1 MQSRK
6 VACITRELE
15 DLLMIEEER
24 GTLQKK
30 SGSVADL
37 LAEMET
43 AVAKVE
49 AQREQAAG
57 QLAETQLEVPAERTA
72 QEPVQRTAK
81 APEQKRPEPEL
92 EVPRTPEPE
101 SRKAAGKPEPN
112 PSKPHGSLKEKPR
125 RATRQEKRAKKRLR
139 RQEQEDEGLLHSADA
154 LIAAFA
160 IPVVIMLIIFVQR
173 GIFPFGEETFL
184 RTDMYHQY
192 APFFSEFQYKLTHG
206 GSLLYSWDVGMG
218 VNFSALYAYYLASP
232 VNWLLFLCPK
242 GLVIE
247 FMTYQIVL
255 KIGLCGLSM
264 AYYLRKHCRT
274 NDFGIAF
281 FGIFYALS
289 GYMAA
294 YSWNVMW
301 LDCIILFPLIVLGL
315 ERLVKDGKGMLYC
328 LALGLSILSNYY
340 ISIMTCIFMVLYF
353 IALLVLDE
361 EMHWEKF
368 VGRGFQFAVYSLLS
382 GGLAAVVL
390 LPEIFALQMTASGD
404 MSFPKTFSQYF
415 PIFDMIARHIGN
427 VETEIGLDHWPNVYC
442 GVAVLMFFILY
453 LLCKR
458 ISAKEKA
465 VYCVM
470 LLFFF
475 ASFSFNILNFIWH
488 GFHYPNSLPCR
499 QSYIYIFLVLF
510 VCYRA
515 YMYLRDTPWKYVT
528 AAFAGA
534 VVFVLLAQKLV
545 TEDHF
550 HFIVYYVAILFLAL
564 YLGAIALYQ
573 KGERYYFPALFYA
586 LAVVSIE
593 AAVNTA
599 VTSVTTT
606 SRTAYTDDNAA
617 VEELVDTLQ
626 PNDTFFRVEKVTRK
640 TKNDGAWMHFPSVSL
655 FSSTANAD
663 LSELFKKLGCE
674 SSTNAY
680 SITGSTPLIDALFS
694 VKYGLYS
701 EKPEDTSMRTAIGE
715 QDGIWLYQNNDT
727 LPVGFYVAPDFES
740 RWDLETGNPADVQ
753 NSLADAVGAEQVL
766 NLVLDTTTEGS
777 DLTFTP
783 ETGGEYYAYVGNKK
797 IEKVTATTWKGTKT
811 FTNVDRG
818 YLLELGYCAAGEA
831 VTLTAE
837 DSKEEMWADVYRFSE
852 NGLGSVTAKLSAHPW
867 NLTSWTDTSL
877 KGSISCDQEG
887 WLFTTIPFDAGW
899 KITVD
904 GREQEPEK
912 VLDSFVGIWLSAG
925 NHTVSMEYTPKG
937 LIPGTLISA
946 ASAVLLALIAAG
958 GHLLRRYREDL
969 KYEQD
974 AEAYDPYVDEDGV
987 PEQTAPSG
995 SEKAYSEHLE
1005 TEQTEPDH
1013 PDERE

>member
-1 MQSRK
+1 
-6 VACITRELE
+6 
-15 DLLMIEEER
+15 
-24 GTLQKK
+24 
-30 SGSVADL
+30 
-37 LAEMET
+37 
-43 AVAKVE
+43 
-49 AQREQAAG
+49 
-57 QLAETQLEVPAERTA
+57 
-72 QEPVQRTAK
+72 
-81 APEQKRPEPEL
+81 
-92 EVPRTPEPE
+92 
-101 SRKAAGKPEPN
+101 
-112 PSKPHGSLKEKPR
+112 
-125 RATRQEKRAKKRLR
+125 
-139 RQEQEDEGLLHSADA
+139 
-154 LIAAFA
+154 
-160 IPVVIMLIIFVQR
+160 
-173 GIFPFGEETFL
+173 
-184 RTDMYHQY
+184 
-192 APFFSEFQYKLTHG
+192 
-206 GSLLYSWDVGMG
+206 
-218 VNFSALYAYYLASP
+218 
-232 VNWLLFLCPK
+232 
-242 GLVIE
+242 
-247 FMTYQIVL
+247 
-255 KIGLCGLSM
+255 
-264 AYYLRKHCRT
+264 
-274 NDFGIAF
+274 
-281 FGIFYALS
+281 
-289 GYMAA
+289 
-294 YSWNVMW
+294 
-301 LDCIILFPLIVLGL
+301 
-315 ERLVKDGKGMLYC
+315 
-328 LALGLSILSNYY
+328 
-340 ISIMTCIFMVLYF
+340 
-353 IALLVLDE
+353 
-361 EMHWEKF
+361 
-368 VGRGFQFAVYSLLS
+368 
-382 GGLAAVVL
+382 
-390 LPEIFALQMTASGD
+390 
-404 MSFPKTFSQYF
+404 
-415 PIFDMIARHIGN
+415 
-427 VETEIGLDHWPNVYC
+427 
-442 GVAVLMFFILY
+442 
-453 LLCKR
+453 
-458 ISAKEKA
+458 
-465 VYCVM
+465 
-470 LLFFF
+470 
-475 ASFSFNILNFIWH
+475 
-488 GFHYPNSLPCR
+488 
-499 QSYIYIFLVLF
+499 
-510 VCYRA
+510 
-515 YMYLRDTPWKYVT
+515 
-528 AAFAGA
+528 
-534 VVFVLLAQKLV
+534 
-545 TEDHF
+545 
-550 HFIVYYVAILFLAL
+550 
-564 YLGAIALYQ
+564 
-573 KGERYYFPALFYA
+573 
-586 LAVVSIE
+586 
-593 AAVNTA
+593 
-599 VTSVTTT
+599 
-606 SRTAYTDDNAA
+606 
-617 VEELVDTLQ
+617 
-626 PNDTFFRVEKVTRK
+626 
-640 TKNDGAWMHFPSVSL
+640 MHFPSVSL

-766 NLVLDTTTEGS
+766 NLVLDTITEGS

-925 NHTVSMEYTPKG
+925 NHTVSMKYTPKG

>member
-1 MQSRK
+1 MPK
-6 VACITRELE
+6 NP
-15 DLLMIEEER
+15 
-24 GTLQKK
+24 
-30 SGSVADL
+30 
-37 LAEMET
+37 ET
-43 AVAKVE
+43 SEKTQMPKNPETSEKTQMPKNPETPVNARMSE
-49 AQREQAAG
+49 A
-57 QLAETQLEVPAERTA
+57 AERSERA
-72 QEPVQRTAK
+72 KIPEREGASSVQVRNEP
-81 APEQKRPEPEL
+81 
-92 EVPRTPEPE
+92 PR
-101 SRKAAGKPEPN
+101 
-112 PSKPHGSLKEKPR
+112 HL
-125 RATRQEKRAKKRLR
+125 TRQEKRAKKRLR
-139 RQEQEDEGLLHSADA
+139 RQAMEEEGLIRSGDA
-154 LIAAFA
+154 LIAAFL

-192 APFFSEFQYKLTHG
+192 APFFSEFQSKLKNG

-232 VNWLLFLCPK
+232 FNWLLILCPK

-255 KIGLCGLSM
+255 KTGLCGLTM

-274 NDFGIAF
+274 NDFGVAF

-294 YSWNVMW
+294 YSWNIMW

-328 LALGLSILSNYY
+328 LTLGMSILSNYY

-361 EMHWEKF
+361 DMHWEKF
-368 VGRGFQFAVYSLLS
+368 IGRGFQFAMYSLLA
-382 GGLAAVVL
+382 GGLSAIVL
-390 LPEIFALQMTASGD
+390 LPEVFALQMTASGD
-404 MSFPKTFSQYF
+404 VSFPKTFSQYF

-453 LLCKR
+453 LLCKK

-465 VYCVM
+465 VYGIM

-475 ASFSFNILNFIWH
+475 ASFSFNVLNFIWH

-510 VCYRA
+510 ACYRA
-515 YMYLRDTPWKYVT
+515 YMYLRETPWKHVT
-528 AAFAGA
+528 AAFAGS
-534 VVFVLLAQKLV
+534 VVFVLMAQKLV

-573 KGERYYFPALFYA
+573 KGRRYYFPALFYA

-617 VEELVDTLQ
+617 VEQLVDSIQ
-626 PNDTFFRVEKVTRK
+626 PNDTFFRMEKVTRK

-663 LSELFKKLGCE
+663 LSALFKKLGCE

-694 VKYGLYS
+694 VKYGIYS
-701 EKPEDTSMRTAIGE
+701 EKPEDTSLRTVIGE
-715 QDGIWLYQNNDT
+715 QDGVWLYQNNYT
-727 LPVGFYVAPDFES
+727 LPVGFYVEPDFES
-740 RWDLETGNPADVQ
+740 KWNRETGNPADVQ
-753 NSLADAVGAEQVL
+753 NSLADALGAEQIM
-766 NLVLDTTTEGS
+766 NLVLDTSTEGS
-777 DLTFTP
+777 DLIFYP
-783 ETGGEYYAYVGNKK
+783 ETSGEYYAYVGNKK

-818 YLLELGYCAAGEA
+818 YLLELGYCVAGEA
-831 VTLTAE
+831 VTLTAV

-852 NGLGSVTAKLSAHPW
+852 NGLGSVAAKLSAHPW
-867 NLTSWTDTSL
+867 TLTSWTDTSL
-877 KGSISCDQEG
+877 KGTISCDQDGWMFTSIPYDEG
-887 WLFTTIPFDAGW
+887 WNVL
-899 KITVD
+899 VD
-904 GREQEPEK
+904 GKEQKPEK
-912 VLDSFVGIWLSAG
+912 ILDAFVGIWLSAG
-925 NHTVSMEYTPKG
+925 THTVTMEYTPKG
-937 LIPGTLISA
+937 LISGAIISGV
-946 ASAVLLALIAAG
+946 SVVLLALIALG
-958 GHLLRRYREDL
+958 GYFLRRYREEQE
-969 KYEQD
+969 YEQ
-974 AEAYDPYVDEDGV
+974 
-987 PEQTAPSG
+987 
-995 SEKAYSEHLE
+995 
-1005 TEQTEPDH
+1005 
-1013 PDERE
+1013 

>member
-1 MQSRK
+1 M
-6 VACITRELE
+6 
-15 DLLMIEEER
+15 
-24 GTLQKK
+24 
-30 SGSVADL
+30 ADL
-37 LAEMET
+37 LAEMER

-49 AQREQAAG
+49 G
-57 QLAETQLEVPAERTA
+57 QPESAC
-72 QEPVQRTAK
+72 
-81 APEQKRPEPEL
+81 EQKIEHMQPAVNDQNLEPAADKNRL
-92 EVPRTPEPE
+92 I
-101 SRKAAGKPEPN
+101 AGKQKKQDSWKQESEVGLARAVEASDRAEQKADTDQVPE
-112 PSKPHGSLKEKPR
+112 KLPR
-125 RATRQEKRAKKRLR
+125 KHRPTLQEKRAEKRLR
-139 RQEQEDEGLLHSADA
+139 RQAAGEEDSLLRSRDA
-154 LIAAFA
+154 LIAAFVV
-160 IPVVIMLIIFVQR
+160 PVVIMLIIFVQR

-232 VNWLLFLCPK
+232 FNWLLLLCPK

-255 KIGLCGLSM
+255 KIGLSGLSM
-264 AYYLRKHCRT
+264 AYYLRKHCKT
-274 NDFGIAF
+274 KDFGVAF

-294 YSWNVMW
+294 YSWNIMW

-328 LALGLSILSNYY
+328 LTLGLSILSNYY

-368 VGRGFQFAVYSLLS
+368 IGRGFQFAVYSLLA
-382 GGLAAVVL
+382 GGLSAVVL

-404 MSFPKTFSQYF
+404 FNFPKTFTQYF

-427 VETEIGLDHWPNVYC
+427 VETEIGLDHWPNLYC

-453 LLCKR
+453 LLCRKV
-458 ISAKEKA
+458 SAKEKA

-510 VCYRA
+510 ACYRA
-515 YMYLRDTPWKYVT
+515 YMYLGETPWKQVT
-528 AAFAGA
+528 GAFAGA
-534 VVFVLLAQKLV
+534 VVFVLMAQKLV
-545 TEDHF
+545 TQDHF

-573 KGERYYFPALFYA
+573 KGSRYYYPALFYA
-586 LAVVSIE
+586 LAVVSLE

-606 SRTAYTDDNAA
+606 SRTAYTDDNQE
-617 VEELVDTLQ
+617 VEALVDSVQ
-626 PNDTFFRVEKVTRK
+626 PNDSFFRMEKVTRK

-663 LSELFKKLGCE
+663 LSSLFRKLGCE

-694 VKYGLYS
+694 VKYGIYS
-701 EKPEDTSMRTAIGE
+701 EKPEDTPLRAVIGE
-715 QDGIWLYQNNDT
+715 QDDVWLYQNNYT
-727 LPVGFYVAPDFES
+727 LPVGFYVEPDFES
-740 RWDLETGNPADVQ
+740 KWNLETGNPADVQ
-753 NSLADAVGAEQVL
+753 NSLADALGAEQVM
-766 NLVLDTTTEGS
+766 NLVLDTTTEGN
-777 DLTFTP
+777 DLTFYP
-783 ETGGEYYAYVGNKK
+783 ETSGEYYAYVGNKK

-818 YLLELGYCAAGEA
+818 YLLELGYCTAGDA

-837 DSKEEMWADVYRFSE
+837 DSKEEMWADVYHFSE
-852 NGLGSVTAKLSAHPW
+852 NGLGSVAAKLSAHPW
-867 NLTSWTDTSL
+867 KLTSWTDTSL
-877 KGSISCDQEG
+877 KGTISCDKDG
-887 WLFTTIPFDAGW
+887 WMFTSIPYDTGW
-899 KITVD
+899 KILVD
-904 GREQEPEK
+904 GKEQEPEK
-912 VLDSFVGIWLSAG
+912 ILDSFVSVWLTAG
-925 NHTVSMEYTPKG
+925 THTVTMEYTPKG
-937 LIPGTLISA
+937 LMPGAIISGVSALI
-946 ASAVLLALIAAG
+946 LIFIAAG
-958 GHLLRRYREDL
+958 GQMLRRYREEQEYEDDL
-969 KYEQD
+969 DFEEESEEEHPKSTENLQQ
-974 AEAYDPYVDEDGV
+974 
-987 PEQTAPSG
+987 PEPG
-995 SEKAYSEHLE
+995 SAQLYK
-1005 TEQTEPDH
+1005 
-1013 PDERE
+1013 

>member
-81 APEQKRPEPEL
+81 APEQKRPEPEP

-112 PSKPHGSLKEKPR
+112 PSKPHGSLKEKPH

-139 RQEQEDEGLLHSADA
+139 RQEREDEGLLHSADA

-294 YSWNVMW
+294 YSWNIMW

-655 FSSTANAD
+655 FSSTANVD

-727 LPVGFYVAPDFES
+727 LPVGFYVVPDFES

-797 IEKVTATTWKGTKT
+797 IEKVTATTWKGAKT

-904 GREQEPEK
+904 GREQEPKK